1 MTGPLDTRSPRLR
14 PGVRLTHDHVRDTD
28 MVLLPEGV
36 LVLNE
41 TAAAVLE
48 LCDGRRTVAQV
59 IDLLRGRYDG
69 VRAEDV
75 TELMADL
82 AERRVVSL
90 GDRQGIDLDDPA
102 GVRPDD

>member
-1 MTGPLDTRSPRLR
+1 
-14 PGVRLTHDHVRDTD
+14 

-48 LCDGRRTVAQV
+48 LCDGKRTVAQ
-59 IDLLRGRYDG
+59 ITGLLRGRYDG

-75 TELMADL
+75 TGLLADL

-90 GDRQGIDLDDPA
+90 GDRQGLDHDDRE
-102 GVRPDD
+102 GVRSDD